1 MTTSQ
6 PLLYKENIAVL
17 QDQWREKFL
26 QRILVFTAIVGVLG
40 LIPGILSADNLI
52 LQGIYVGAF
61 AILVFTIIFNFPYIF
76 KASVF
81 VAIPFFLGISS
92 TLNTGSNGNGLFF
105 LLAFVTFSAI
115 LIGIRGSIIAII
127 LSQTVIILIGS
138 LVLSNQISLLN
149 QSATPGIFVEWATDC
164 ILLLLFSA
172 VVIASFRIIQKSFEQ
187 IQKQNKIMIDFQR
200 ENQSELENRITER
213 TQELTRK
220 SQQISASNLIAH
232 RIASIQNLETLLNN
246 SVDLVS
252 KRFGYYHVAIYLINS
267 RGDYTTLQSASS
279 EGGKKLANQ
288 GYRLRIGV
296 EGIVGFVAAEK
307 LPRIAHDVGEDA
319 FFFDSPDLPDTRSE
333 LAVPLIV
340 RDKVIGVLDMQS
352 TEVQAFRYDEIEMFQ
367 NLADQIAVAIE
378 NARLLTES
386 QMTISQL
393 EIISNENSRRNWQ
406 NEFLKQKPAFHY
418 SSGETRPMKPNST
431 LDEKNTLSI
440 PLILRGQKIGKI
452 SLQRKD
458 AFQSWTAQEEMV
470 AKEVANQTALA
481 LENVRLIERTRVRA
495 NREQE
500 IARMAARIHETL
512 DLDTVLRNSARE
524 LQSVLNL
531 EEAEVRLFSQ
541 DTPSENENS

>member
-6 PLLYKENIAVL
+6 QLLFEENKAVF

-26 QRILVFTAIVGVLG
+26 QNILVIAAIVGVLG
-40 LIPGILSADNLI
+40 LIPGILSTSNLI
-52 LQGIYVGAF
+52 LQGIYIGAF
-61 AILVFTIIFNFPYIF
+61 AVLVFTIIANLPYIF

-81 VAIPFFLGISS
+81 VALPLILGINS
-92 TLNTGSNGNGLFF
+92 TLNTGTNGDGLFF
-105 LLAFVTFSAI
+105 FLAFVTLSAI
-115 LIGIRGSIIAII
+115 LIGIRASFIAFIVSEI
-127 LSQTVIILIGS
+127 VIISTGS
-138 LVLSNQISLLN
+138 LVLTNQITLLN
-149 QSATPGIFVEWATDC
+149 QTAAPGIFVEWATDC
-164 ILLLLFSA
+164 IMLLLLS
-172 VVIASFRIIQKSFEQ
+172 VLVIAGLRMLQKSFEQ
-187 IQKQNKIMIDFQR
+187 IQKQNKTMIDVLR
-200 ENQSELENRITER
+200 ENQTELENRIAER
-213 TQELTRK
+213 TRDLTRK
-220 SQQISASNLIAH
+220 TQQISASNLIAH
-232 RIASIQNLETLLNN
+232 RIASIQDLETLFNH
-246 SVDLVS
+246 SVDLIS
-252 KRFGYYHVAIYLINS
+252 KRFGYYHVAIYLINA
-267 RGDYTTLQSASS
+267 RGDYTTLQAASS
-279 EGGKKLANQ
+279 EGGKKLADQ

-406 NEFLKQKPAFHY
+406 IEFLKQKPAFHY
-418 SSGETRPMKPNST
+418 SSGETRPMKSNST
-431 LDEKNTLSI
+431 LDGKNTLTI
-440 PLILRGQKIGKI
+440 PLTLRGQKIGKI

-458 AFQSWTAQEEMV
+458 TFQSWTAQEEMV

-495 NREQE
+495 NRDQE
-500 IARMAARIHETL
+500 IAKMAARIHETL

-541 DTPSENENS
+541 DTPDKNENS

>member
-40 LIPGILSADNLI
+40 LIPGILSTDNLI

-92 TLNTGSNGNGLFF
+92 TLNTGANGNGLFF

-213 TQELTRK
+213 TQELNRK
-220 SQQISASNLIAH
+220 SQQISASNIIAH